1 MPKGIKE
8 TSGLLTI
15 SSSIIESGANTF
27 TTSLV
32 DVQLNALDN
41 EVLIVYSVD
50 LDCSPPDL
58 TPATLTESRMS
69 LSTIA
74 RTDVGSIAENN
85 VMAAA
90 RIVTREVGGA
100 AVTNAFSSDSSPS
113 TDLPYLGIIAT
124 NNFALQI
131 QGVNNAGPMVGAC
144 KVYCQRGR
152 ADSATYAALVQSEL
166 LSA

>member
-27 TTSLV
+27 TTTLV
-32 DVQLNALDN
+32 DVQLNPLDN
-41 EVLIVYSVD
+41 EVLVVYSVD
-50 LDCSPPDL
+50 LDCSPPGL
-58 TPATLTESRMS
+58 VPATQTESRMS
-69 LSTIA
+69 LSSIT

-85 VMAAA
+85 VLAAA
-90 RIVTREVGGA
+90 RIVTQEAGGA
-100 AVTNAFSSDSSPS
+100 AVTNAFASDSSPS

-144 KVYCQRGR
+144 KVYCVRGR
-152 ADSATYAALVQSEL
+152 ADSSTYAALVQSEL
-166 LSA
+166 LSS